1 MRNYCP
7 VYVYLFYVIKTTF
20 CYDISDKGKHDDSGT
35 LYVID
40 TEKIKTNTI

>member
-20 CYDISDKGKHDDSGT
+20 YYDISDKGKYDDSRT
-35 LYVID
+35 
-40 TEKIKTNTI
+40 